1 MSTSL
6 AGRPAPRPGT
16 GRPGFVNYGSVDSRK
31 ESYACPRW
39 GLGDTSRP
47 PAWRPLN
54 HGLLRG
60 QLAGRGQHSRPELRD
75 CGSPDSRKGDGFS
88 CTRPDALR
96 ASFPGNGRA
105 AVRHGS
111 LPPPAAEKTVAR
123 CRESCPTALRESG
136 NDLPPT
142 VRRAPRNSRSC
153 VERRALLLELE
164 EPVFVAI
171 DEGHQAG
178 LDDVRRCAYGPPA
191 EFAGCRLDQ
200 HPCDGFG

>member
-1 MSTSL
+1 MPEV
-6 AGRPAPRPGT
+6 GIGGHP
-16 GRPGFVNYGSVDSRK
+16 
-31 ESYACPRW
+31 
-39 GLGDTSRP
+39 RP

-75 CGSPDSRKGDGFS
+75 CGSPDSRKGDGFFRVRGQTHS
-88 CTRPDALR
+88 GQASRATGGQPYGTGRYRPRLRTRP
-96 ASFPGNGRA
+96 S
-105 AVRHGS
+105 
-111 LPPPAAEKTVAR
+111 AR
-123 CRESCPTALRESG
+123 CRGLCLAALRESG